1 MPRPSRQGTRASSLL
16 NANSD
21 SKPSVLFDASNDS
34 AIKEVDVRP
43 PFVERGADDNVFRLA
58 EHTSVG
64 GTYFSPFD
72 ILSKLEIDFPRED
85 NNINYITSSQ
95 MQVKLLELVKALR
108 SAAELI
114 ELSIHQAGPSES
126 LDISTPAAGTLA
138 REIRNH
144 VFSVF
149 RLTANSLGRSG
160 HAAVLEDTRAM
171 VSRLI
176 SYGQVSMYSPA
187 SGGKLDQDPE
197 SWIKNTVVPRLDAD
211 MTMSSVGDQIPV
223 YNLSVY
229 KDDGKIPRLKRFYD
243 SLAYWRRNRL
253 RVDEEVSTLVAARAY
268 SRKKRA

>member
-1 MPRPSRQGTRASSLL
+1 MPRPSRQSTRASSLL
-16 NANSD
+16 NAKSD
-21 SKPSVLFDASNDS
+21 SEPIVLFDASNDS
-34 AIKEVDVRP
+34 AIKEVEVRP
-43 PFVERGADDNVFRLA
+43 PFVERGADDNIVRLVEYA
-58 EHTSVG
+58 SIG

-72 ILSKLEIDFPRED
+72 ILSKLEIDFSKED
-85 NNINYITSSQ
+85 NNINDITSSQ
-95 MQVKLLELVKALR
+95 MQVKLLELVKSLR
-108 SAAELI
+108 AAAELI
-114 ELSIHQAGPSES
+114 ELSVHRADPSES
-126 LDISTPAAGTLA
+126 LDILTPAVGTLA
-138 REIRNH
+138 SEIRSH

-149 RLTANSLGRSG
+149 RLAANSLGRSG
-160 HAAVLEDTRAM
+160 HASVLEDTRAM

-197 SWIKNTVVPRLDAD
+197 SWIKSTIVPRLDSD
-211 MTMSSVGDQIPV
+211 MTISSEGDQIPV